1 MPEAVAA
8 TRMEMLNQKVRLGMA
23 ERGHKL
29 LKQKRDALV
38 IEFFNTVKKARDL
51 RSQVNQQMIAAHKKL
66 ALARSMHGDLF
77 VEANALAAHAVP
89 EVVVQTKNIM
99 GVRIP
104 IITAIDVR
112 RNLLERGYSPLGSS
126 AQFDD
131 CVEAFENSL
140 TMVVQLAE
148 TETSLKRLLKEI
160 QKTNR
165 RVNALEYNVQ
175 PMLRGNIRLIQD
187 SLNRLEAERFFALKL
202 TKARLERKAEAV
214 EAAENIEL

>member
-8 TRMEMLNQKVRLGMA
+8 TRMELLGQKTRLGMA

-38 IEFFNTVKKARDL
+38 LEFFSTVKKARDL
-51 RSQVNQQMIAAHKKL
+51 RSQVDGAMISAHKRL
-66 ALARSMHGDLF
+66 ALARSVHGDLF
-77 VEANALAAHAVP
+77 VEATAMAAHAVP
-89 EVVVQTKNIM
+89 EVEVKTKNIM

-104 IITAIDVR
+104 LITAIDVR
-112 RNLLERGYSPLGSS
+112 RTLLERGYSPLGSS

-131 CVEAFENSL
+131 AVEAFENSL

-175 PMLRGNIRLIQD
+175 PMLKGNIRTIQD
-187 SLNRLEAERFFALKL
+187 ALNRLEAERFFALKL
-202 TKARLERKAEAV
+202 TKARIERKAEA
-214 EAAENIEL
+214 EEQGIELD